1 MREPQRKFTAAENGK
16 IIVYRIKQVISQ
28 RFPEL
33 IVRFNNLPDN
43 RLREEYSMAEL
54 VTAVLFMFILKQES
68 RNAFNSKRRDVIFA
82 KNYYRWLK
90 LRLPHNDATD
100 EIMRALPA
108 DVLEDLKAALVSK
121 LIEQKLF
128 RPFRYLSKYYCIAV
142 DATGIMSFDHQ
153 HCEKC
158 IKKESSKGVVTY
170 FHYVLEAKLVTSKG
184 HAISIASEFIMNELG
199 RDFDK
204 QDCELKAFIR
214 LAEKIKMHFPRL
226 PVCILADSLYPNQ
239 NVFKICRDN
248 QWQFIINLKDG
259 SLKTVQT
266 EVSLLNT
273 TAKERIV
280 YRSNKTEN
288 ITINCKYLNEIEYHN
303 YFYSWVQVNEKCI
316 HRSDSTQEL
325 KKFVYITSIKQCEK
339 TIVETADTG
348 RLRWK
353 IENEGFNTQKNG
365 DYELEHKF
373 SRKSLNALQ
382 NYYQMLQIA
391 HMINQFVEKSA
402 DIISILNEH
411 SKQTLKALWEDLMVY
426 LRDLPYT
433 KEQLE
438 EFLTS
443 T

>member
-1 MREPQRKFTAAENGK
+1 
-16 IIVYRIKQVISQ
+16 
-28 RFPEL
+28 
-33 IVRFNNLPDN
+33 
-43 RLREEYSMAEL
+43 MAEL

-100 EIMRALPA
+100 EIMRELPTE
-108 DVLEDLKAALVSK
+108 VLEDLKAALVSK
-121 LIEQKLF
+121 LIEQKIF
-128 RPFRYLSKYYCIAV
+128 RPFRYLGKYYCVAV

-158 IKKESSKGVVTY
+158 IKKESSNGVVTY
-170 FHYVLEAKLVTSKG
+170 FHYVLEAKLVTSNG
-184 HAISIASEFIMNELG
+184 HAISIASEFIMNEME

-214 LAEKIKMHFPRL
+214 LAQKIKTNFPRL
-226 PVCILADSLYPNQ
+226 PICILADSLYPNQ
-239 NVFKICRDN
+239 NVFKICRHN

-266 EVSLLNT
+266 EVSLLNA
-273 TAKERIV
+273 TAKEHNI

-288 ITINCKYLNEIEYHN
+288 ITINCKYLNEIDYQN
-303 YFYSWVQVNEKCI
+303 YLYSWVQVNEKCI
-316 HRSDSTQEL
+316 RRSDNSQEMTR
-325 KKFVYITSIKQCEK
+325 FVYITSIKQSEK
-339 TIVETADTG
+339 IIAETADTA

-373 SRKSLNALQ
+373 SRKSIVALQ

-402 DIISILNEH
+402 DVIQMLNHH
-411 SKQTLKALWEDLMVY
+411 SKQTIKALWDDLMVY
-426 LRDLPYT
+426 LRSLPYT
-433 KEQLE
+433 QDQLA